1 MSRAAAVSNERLRSK
16 NELRASR
23 TAGWELERKRF
34 ERLPFSILE
43 PSRPALCETISA
55 VDGPR
60 GVRLKRNLRGLATVR
75 AHRIIHLTRATVV
88 AASSAA
94 SVFVHSL
101 PTIRT
106 LVGTDGRLTGPILI
120 KGAHPARTPEIDGN
134 GVLQADGGSE
144 GRDGGTLSD
153 KLSAEV
159 VFGARIVG
167 IDGGGQP
174 PRRVQGSTGTHVFVD
189 LAGAPAPILVVPEVH
204 VVVTA
209 HRLRAESTADL
220 HASEKELPLLKG
232 NFRVDE
238 SVLC

>member
-1 MSRAAAVSNERLRSK
+1 MQAVRKPLCWDPFSLEPRGFRGCLIEAIRRSGSRARGRSPRRFGPVQPVPVVPVLLAMARVSQWTRGGRDHVCSHVGHG
-16 NELRASR
+16 R
-23 TAGWELERKRF
+23 
-34 ERLPFSILE
+34 
-43 PSRPALCETISA
+43 RPAEQ
-55 VDGPR
+55 GP
-60 GVRLKRNLRGLATVR
+60 A
-75 AHRIIHLTRATVV
+75 

-134 GVLQADGGSE
+134 GVLESNGGSE

-153 KLSAEV
+153 KLPAEV

-167 IDGGGQP
+167 VDGGGQP

-220 HASEKELPLLKG
+220 HAWEKE
-232 NFRVDE
+232 
-238 SVLC
+238 